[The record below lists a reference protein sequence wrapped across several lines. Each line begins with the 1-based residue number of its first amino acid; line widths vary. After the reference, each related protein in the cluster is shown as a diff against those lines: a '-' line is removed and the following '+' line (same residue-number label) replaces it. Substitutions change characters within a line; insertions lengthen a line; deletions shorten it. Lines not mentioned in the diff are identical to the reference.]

1 MALHCP
7 AILLVAASPRD
18 AKGADEL
25 VAALAGER
33 VLAVVRAPADDAGGR
48 LAQTL
53 DVPLEDEPGLAE
65 PTPGRAVLGEIADL
79 HRGETVLVLT
89 SEGAGEAPFET
100 GAERPPQGAV
110 VRKGA
115 GRPPQGAFVRMEL
128 D

>member
-1 MALHCP
+1 MGLHCP

-18 AKGADEL
+18 PKGADAL

-33 VLAVVRAPADDAGGR
+33 VLSVVRAPGDEAGGR

-53 DVPLEDEPGLAE
+53 DVPLEDEPGLTQA
-65 PTPGRAVLGEIADL
+65 PPPRAVLGEIADL

-89 SEGAGEAPFET
+89 SERAGDTPF
-100 GAERPPQGAV
+100 A
-110 VRKGA
+110 
-115 GRPPQGAFVRMEL
+115 RMEL